1 MQGQS
6 LPALTVP
13 LTLTA
18 AATAG
23 STTITYN
30 VTDPNST
37 PASNSGSETV
47 QALMPGTP
55 PVTVT
60 KTASGATYTA
70 SGQSRTFTYTVTN
83 TSATTVT
90 GITVTD
96 SFAGASTPSCLATT
110 LAAGASTTCTSS
122 YTTTQSDVDT
132 RRVLSGSATAGG
144 MQSGSP
150 FVSAASSV
158 VSVTADPLSTL
169 SVSTTSSPTGF
180 TAAGNGLTFTHT
192 VTNTGA
198 TTLSSLAVSQS
209 LSGAST
215 PSCGATT
222 LAPGASTTCTS
233 TYTTTQADADAAA
246 VVDIATATAANP
258 QSTTVTATGAQ
269 KTVTGTPASSLG
281 LVTSSPTASFSA
293 AGGTVAYNYAVTN
306 TGATTLSSIGV
317 SDNHVAGGG
326 VSCPQ
331 SSLAPG
337 ASETCTASYHVTQS
351 EVDAGSVTNSATAS
365 ASNPKGTAVTS
376 SASGATVTAAP
387 ASSLSLT
394 ASSLASSYSTAGT
407 VIGYRYLVTNTGQT
421 TLHGLGVTDNRVSGA
436 NLSCPQTTL
445 APGASM
451 TCTGTYQVTQTDVD
465 SGSLASS
472 STASGLNPGNSAVSS
487 ITVTASATPS
497 LSLIV
502 QAGPGGYTKT
512 GDTLSYRYLLVNL
525 SSVTVHGISIGD
537 DHVTAGNLSCPQSTL
552 APLAFELCTGT
563 YTTTGSDVTAGA
575 VTNAATANGL
585 SPANG
590 AVASAPS
597 SATVTMTPVAAIT
610 IAASATSSGFTVA
623 GQTLGYH
630 YLVTNTGN
638 GALHNVGVTDNHVF
652 CRQPLLPPVD
662 PRRRRLGDLHRH
674 LHHHPGR
681 HRRRVGHHHLHS
693 SRTRPHQRRRLI
705 GRIHRDR
712 LGTPSS
718 TITLTMSSTSG
729 GYASAGDVLGYHYQV
744 TNTGATTVRGVWVAD
759 GHVAGAGVSCPQT
772 VLIPGASETCT
783 ASVTASQADVDAGSI
798 TSTATVAAVDPKG
811 VALSA
816 AASSVTVTA
825 TISAA
830 LTLTMSSPSNGFH
843 AAGDAL
849 GVVYLVHNTGS
860 VTVHGLSVSDDHVT
874 AGNLS
879 CPSTTLAPGASMAC
893 SGTYLV
899 SQTDADA
906 GGVTA
911 VATASGLKPGGGGVS
926 SPSASVT
933 VTGTPVSSLGLA
945 VSSPTAG
952 YGVAG
957 DSVALRYLVTN
968 TGATTLHGIGVSHS
982 VTAPDLSCPQ
992 STLAPGASE
1001 TCTATHTITQADV
1014 DLRSVT
1020 TTAVAAGVNAL
1031 NQPITSPSGAVTVQG
1046 APVPAVRLQA
1056 TTTATRLAP
1065 TGGKLAFRY
1074 TITNTGDT
1082 TVHNVRIGI
1091 ATKHFGKISCPVQA
1105 LAPGQ
1110 LLTCIGSH
1118 TVTAGEWGAKRL
1130 AVAIRAVVDDPQ
1142 AHTVSSPTVRI
1153 IFTRNG
1159 VTK

>member
-1 MQGQS
+1 MAAAGHDIGLLAPSYQTVTISNPNSALAEATPVTVTSTLPTGVVVHSAPSGSGWDCSATVTGSSSVSCTYNSLTTATALMQGQS

-30 VTDPNST
+30 VTDQNST

-60 KTASGATYTA
+60 KTAGGATYTA

-83 TSATTVT
+83 TSSTTVT

-158 VSVTADPLSTL
+158 VSVTADPTSSL

-487 ITVTASATPS
+487 AVSSITVTASATPS

-638 GALHNVGVTDNHVF
+638 GALHNVGVTDDHV
-652 CRQPLLPPVD
+652 
-662 PRRRRLGDLHRH
+662 
-674 LHHHPGR
+674 
-681 HRRRVGHHHLHS
+681 
-693 SRTRPHQRRRLI
+693 
-705 GRIHRDR
+705 
-712 LGTPSS
+712 
-718 TITLTMSSTSG
+718 
-729 GYASAGDVLGYHYQV
+729 SAG
-744 TNTGATTVRGVWVAD
+744 N
-759 GHVAGAGVSCPQT
+759 
-772 VLIPGASETCT
+772 
-783 ASVTASQADVDAGSI
+783 
-798 TSTATVAAVDPKG
+798 
-811 VALSA
+811 
-816 AASSVTVTA
+816 
-825 TISAA
+825 
-830 LTLTMSSPSNGFH
+830 
-843 AAGDAL
+843 
-849 GVVYLVHNTGS
+849 
-860 VTVHGLSVSDDHVT
+860 
-874 AGNLS
+874 
-879 CPSTTLAPGASMAC
+879 
-893 SGTYLV
+893 
-899 SQTDADA
+899 
-906 GGVTA
+906 
-911 VATASGLKPGGGGVS
+911 
-926 SPSASVT
+926 
-933 VTGTPVSSLGLA
+933 
-945 VSSPTAG
+945 
-952 YGVAG
+952 
-957 DSVALRYLVTN
+957 
-968 TGATTLHGIGVSHS
+968 
-982 VTAPDLSCPQ
+982 LSCPQ
-992 STLAPGASE
+992 STLAAGASE
-1001 TCTATHTITQADV
+1001 TCTGTYTTTQQDVDTGTVTETASAYAVGPLGVPLLSPPSSAIAPGGGVPALALRVLVTTGRFTAVGARVGFSYVVTNTGAITLHDVALSDNRLAASAISCPASALAPGDVITCTGEYTITTS
-1014 DLRSVT
+1014 DLRAAEVSDVALASALDAHDVT
-1020 TTAVAAGVNAL
+1020 VTSPTAAAVAAGPQL
-1031 NQPITSPSGAVTVQG
+1031 P
-1046 APVPAVRLQA
+1046 
-1056 TTTATRLAP
+1056 RLALSVSTP
-1065 TGGKLAFRY
+1065 TPHFREVGDPLVFDYHLRNSGSTAVGG
-1074 TITNTGDT
+1074 I
-1082 TVHNVRIGI
+1082 H
-1091 ATKHFGKISCPVQA
+1091 ISDA
-1105 LAPGQ
+1105 
-1110 LLTCIGSH
+1110 
-1118 TVTAGEWGAKRL
+1118 R
-1130 AVAIRAVVDDPQ
+1130 VAHRQ
-1142 AHTVSSPTVRI
+1142 AHVSQQCARPRPIDDLHRQVDRHVRGRQGG
-1153 IFTRNG
+1153 TGAGQRGG
-1159 VTK
+1159 VGDGAAARRWW